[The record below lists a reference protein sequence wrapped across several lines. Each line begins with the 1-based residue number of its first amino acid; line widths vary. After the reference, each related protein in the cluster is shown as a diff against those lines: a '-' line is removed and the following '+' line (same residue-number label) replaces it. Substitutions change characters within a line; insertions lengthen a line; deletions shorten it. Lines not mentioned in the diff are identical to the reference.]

1 MSVLAIGDLELE
13 CGAVLPAVEIAY
25 EAYGTKNEQGD
36 NAILI
41 CHALTGD
48 AHAAEWWAP
57 LIGPGKVLDTER
69 YYVVCSNV
77 LGGCAGSTGPQTRDS
92 FPTVTIRDMVSAQKR
107 LLEQLEITRLQLVV
121 GGSMGGLQAIEWA
134 VTYPSFVLRCA
145 PIAASAQLSALAIA
159 YNHVMRAAI
168 TSGGADG
175 FALARKIGM
184 ITYRSFD
191 LFEARFGREVKHP
204 HAPLG
209 ETEFQI
215 ESYLEHMGQKLLG
228 RFHADS
234 YLCLLKAMDLHDIG
248 RGRGGANVALAQIQ
262 AAVLWVGI
270 DTDHLYPPQEQRT
283 WARRLARLGKQV
295 TYRELNSE
303 YGHDAFLVEGEQLS
317 AIISDFLQE
326 TGGNGS

>member
-1 MSVLAIGDLELE
+1 MSVLVIGDLELE
-13 CGAVLPAVEIAY
+13 GGAVLPGVEIAY

-48 AHAAEWWAP
+48 AQAAAWWAP
-57 LIGPGKVLDTER
+57 LVGPGKVFDTER

-77 LGGCAGSTGPQTRDS
+77 LGGCAGSTGPQTRDN
-92 FPTVTIRDMVSAQKR
+92 FPTVTIRDMVRAQKR
-107 LLEQLEITRLQLVV
+107 LLDQLAVTRLQLVV

-134 VTYPSFVLRCA
+134 VTYPAFVQRCA

-159 YNHVMRAAI
+159 YNHVMRSAI
-168 TSGGADG
+168 TLGGADG
-175 FALARKIGM
+175 LALARKIGM

-191 LFEARFGREVKHP
+191 LFEARFGRELKRP
-204 HAPLG
+204 HAALG

-228 RFHADS
+228 RFNADS

-248 RGRGGANVALAQIQ
+248 RGRGGAQQALAQIQ
-262 AAVLWVGI
+262 ADVLWVGI
-270 DTDHLYPPQEQRT
+270 DTDQLYPPQEQRT

-303 YGHDAFLVEGEQLS
+303 YGHDAFLAEGEQLS
-317 AIISDFLQE
+317 LIISDFLQE
-326 TGGNGS
+326 TGGN